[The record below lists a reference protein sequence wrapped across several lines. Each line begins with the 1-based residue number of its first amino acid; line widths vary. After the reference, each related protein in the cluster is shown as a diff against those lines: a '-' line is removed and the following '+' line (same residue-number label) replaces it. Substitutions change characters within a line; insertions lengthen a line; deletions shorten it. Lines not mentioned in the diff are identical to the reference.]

1 MGMGDDVM
9 SITGDRI
16 KELRKGLGL
25 RVDELADK
33 VGVSRST
40 MFRYESGAIEK
51 VPFDVIQQLAD
62 ILGTSIAYLTG
73 SSMLPGQ
80 LSILEIADDYK
91 EQLKEFYEAKNSAQN
106 KSEKRKQLEALINCA
121 TEDQLD
127 LLIGIVRTVIKN
139 RTP

>member
-1 MGMGDDVM
+1 M

-25 RVDELADK
+25 RADELADK

-40 MFRYESGAIEK
+40 MFRYESGTIEK
-51 VPFDVIQQLAD
+51 VPFDVMRQLAD
-62 ILGTSIAYLTG
+62 ILGTSIAYLSG
-73 SSMLPGQ
+73 GSMLPGQ
-80 LSILEIADDYK
+80 ISILESIDEYK
-91 EQLKEFYEAKNSAQN
+91 DQIKEFYETKNAESN

-127 LLIGIVRTVIKN
+127 LLIGLVRTVIKN